1 MGKYIGIIDLG
12 SNTARLVVY
21 FVNGHGIF
29 QEYDNVKRVLRLSNH
44 ICKDGKIDQN
54 GFHKTIEC
62 LRQFKELCDARE
74 VTEIIGVATA
84 AVRQAQNGFELL
96 QAIEQATGIQMRLL
110 SGTEEARYGYMA
122 VVNSMEVEHGITIDI
137 GGGSTEITYFQD
149 RKLLKSVSFPFG
161 IVTLTK
167 EFFRSEVPTPLELR
181 KMTLF
186 LEQQFASQT
195 WLANKRTPLIAMGGT
210 ARNLAKIH
218 QRQLQYS
225 MASLHHYTMSESEV
239 GEVLDWVAKMPLEV
253 RKNINGLSK
262 DRADVI
268 IAGITVLHVLLKWTG
283 SDQLIISQKGLRDG
297 VLYEKTLQDRNI
309 SGVDDVVMLSA
320 EQFMHRYQVHQ
331 IHARHVRNL
340 SLTLFDELNQM
351 GLLEMGTAERKLLEV
366 AALLHDIGRSIN
378 VYETSQH
385 TFYLLSNVLLLG
397 LTQKERLLIA
407 MISSYKNNKQ
417 LQQQISIHHDIVFKS
432 DKLTIEQLGH
442 VLLLAR
448 ALDRSMTQ
456 QIQHV
461 HLKERKKQVILECFG
476 SKKDLVEYILLE
488 DILEK
493 ISKFFKRPFAYTIK
507 QPD

>member
-44 ICKDGKIDQN
+44 LGADGRIDAAGIQI
-54 GFHKTIEC
+54 TLEC

-74 VTEIIGVATA
+74 VTEIIGIATA
-84 AVRQAQNGFELL
+84 AVREARNGPELL
-96 QAIEQATGIQMRLL
+96 AAIEQETGIRMRLL
-110 SGTEEARYGYMA
+110 SGSEEARYGYLA
-122 VVNSMEVEHGITIDI
+122 VINSMEIETAITIDI
-137 GGGSTEITYFQD
+137 GGGSTEVTYFHD
-149 RKLLKSVSFPFG
+149 RKLRESFSFPFG

-167 EFFRSEVPTPLELR
+167 QFLHEEIPSPQDLNKLTQ
-181 KMTLF
+181 F
-186 LEQQFASQT
+186 LEQQFATQP
-195 WLANKRTPLIAMGGT
+195 WLAKRQVPLIAMGGT

-218 QRQLQYS
+218 QYQVQYS
-225 MASLHHYTMSESEV
+225 MASLHHYSMNLLEV
-239 GEVLDWVAKMPLEV
+239 DGILKLVSDMPLAE
-253 RKNINGLSK
+253 RKNLNGLSK

-268 IAGITVLHVLLKWTG
+268 IAGIAVLYALLKRIAG
-283 SDQLIISQKGLRDG
+283 DQLIISQKGLRDG
-297 VLYEKTLQDRNI
+297 VLYEMTLRDREIAN
-309 SGVDDVVMLSA
+309 VDDIVMLSS

-331 IHARHVRNL
+331 IHARHVRDL
-340 SLTLFDELNQM
+340 ALTLFDELRTF
-351 GLLEMGTAERKLLEV
+351 GLLDMGPAERKLLEV

-397 LTQKERLLIA
+397 LTHKERLLIA

-417 LQQQISIHHDIVFKS
+417 VQQQISLHSDLVFKT
-432 DKLTIEQLGH
+432 DKPMIEKLGYL
-442 VLLLAR
+442 VLLAR

-461 HLKERKKQVILECFG
+461 QLKEKKNQIVLECYG
-476 SKKDLVEYILLE
+476 TKRDLVEYTMLEEIL
-488 DILEK
+488 DK
-493 ISKFFKRPFAYTIK
+493 VSKVFKHPFAYTVK
-507 QPD
+507 QSI